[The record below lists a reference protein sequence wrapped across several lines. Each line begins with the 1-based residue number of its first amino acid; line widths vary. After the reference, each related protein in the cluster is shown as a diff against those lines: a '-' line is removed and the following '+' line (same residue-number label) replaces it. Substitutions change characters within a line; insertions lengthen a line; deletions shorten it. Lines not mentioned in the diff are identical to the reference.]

1 MTDACIF
8 VVLDPTMMEQ
18 SSLDWAE
25 QIGLAFKEHRG
36 LDVALRVYCCINESS
51 VAVVPRD
58 SDEKEREETEARVG
72 AWMDRLVMRTR
83 ELGFPVQTEIEWNPD
98 WRTAIGKAATRA
110 GATLVVKNMTQ
121 HSRLVR
127 LVRETSD
134 WQLLRDA
141 ECPVLLVKTGRPYRI
156 DKVLVA
162 IKHSEDDEAYEAAND
177 RILDTAKAMASD
189 LGAPLHAVT
198 CYEAGDY
205 PDRQKFADRCG
216 LDRNQVRAISGAPE
230 KVIAG
235 TADELGADLLI
246 IARVARPESAGLL
259 GDTAQKVIDEIA
271 NEVLVLPMTA

>member
-1 MTDACIF
+1 
-8 VVLDPTMMEQ
+8 MMEQ
-18 SSLDWAE
+18 ASLDWAE
-25 QIGLAFKEHRG
+25 QVGLAFKEHRSI
-36 LDVALRVYCCINESS
+36 DVELHVYCCINESS
-51 VAVVPRD
+51 VSVVPGD
-58 SDEKEREETEARVG
+58 DDELTRADTEARVG
-72 AWMDRLVMRTR
+72 AWMERLVAHSRG
-83 ELGFPVQTEIEWNPD
+83 LGLAAKTEVEWNPD

-110 GATLVVKNMTQ
+110 AATLVVKNMTQ

-127 LVRETSD
+127 LVRETAD

-162 IKHSEDDEAYEAAND
+162 LKYNPEDAVYEAAND
-177 RILDTAKAMASD
+177 RILGTAKAMAAD
-189 LGAPLHAVT
+189 LAAPLHAVT
-198 CYEAGDY
+198 CYEHGDY

-216 LDRNQVRAISGAPE
+216 LDRNQVRAVSGAPE

-246 IARVARPESAGLL
+246 IARVASPESAGLL